1 MNRRFRLTRSEDF
14 SQARRD
20 GKSFSNKM
28 FKVILYPNGNSSLRF
43 GIITGKSLG
52 NAVTRNRCKRLM
64 RESIR
69 SICNSLQKGWDV
81 IIIVRQSAVG
91 ADYQTTLAG
100 FTELIKRAEL
110 FNGKSDDVQLG

>member
-20 GKSFSNKM
+20 GKSFSNKL
-28 FKVILYPNGNSSLRF
+28 FKVILYPNDTSSLRF

-69 SICNSLQKGWDV
+69 SIINSVQEGWDV
-81 IIIVRQSAVG
+81 IIIVRQAAVG

-100 FTELIKRAEL
+100 FIELLKRANL
-110 FNGKSDDVQLG
+110 INGNTEHVQLG

>member
-1 MNRRFRLTRSEDF
+1 
-14 SQARRD
+14 
-20 GKSFSNKM
+20 
-28 FKVILYPNGNSSLRF
+28 LYPNATSSLRF

-69 SICNSLQKGWDV
+69 SICNSLQNGWDV

-100 FTELIKRAEL
+100 FIELLNRANL
-110 FNGKSDDVQLG
+110 FNGNTENVQLG